1 MRLFLAIALTLSCS
15 FLMGQDGFPSS
26 LVDPVATLHM
36 TIVEESQTSRSVVI
50 REEAVR
56 FEAVPSIVMRTVPE
70 NVEERQVRELPSVDT
85 ISGAEIR
92 TYQQYDVEDILFRS
106 AGVSLVQ
113 AGQAGGQTSLFIRG
127 MESNHTVVL
136 LNGRRLPPGLAG
148 LYQL

>member
-1 MRLFLAIALTLSCS
+1 MV
-15 FLMGQDGFPSS
+15 FPAA

-85 ISGAEIR
+85 ISGA
-92 TYQQYDVEDILFRS
+92 
-106 AGVSLVQ
+106 
-113 AGQAGGQTSLFIRG
+113 
-127 MESNHTVVL
+127 
-136 LNGRRLPPGLAG
+136 
-148 LYQL
+148 

>member
-1 MRLFLAIALTLSCS
+1 
-15 FLMGQDGFPSS
+15 
-26 LVDPVATLHM
+26 
-36 TIVEESQTSRSVVI
+36 
-50 REEAVR
+50 
-56 FEAVPSIVMRTVPE
+56 MRTVPE

-148 LYQL
+148 LYQLEFLDVSTMESVQTDEGGLQFALRIGCHCRSDRFAVRRCPLHREKHL